1 MHSLFLRVFLW
12 FGIAMVLVNVASFAT
27 GIFAERRFQPPRNH
41 PLAPMTGLLAQTAVE
56 TFERD
61 GPGALHS
68 YLQRLENTSS
78 VRAVLLNEQGESISG
93 EPVPPDMK
101 SLAGR
106 VSESSP
112 FAFAFPGPPE
122 RAVQFV
128 RSPSGTPYILLARF
142 PPPNFPRPP
151 RIGEPGSVGFALRVG
166 ARTLLPLLLIGGL
179 FCYLLAR
186 SLATPIEQLRSTT
199 HELSVGNLS
208 ARVEPSLLQRRDAIG
223 QLGRDFDLMARHIEA
238 LVTAQR
244 RLLADISHELR
255 SPLARQGVALGLAKR
270 RANEEVI
277 PSLERIAREA
287 SRMNEMIGQL
297 LDLTQIESGTETIE
311 PTRID
316 LKPLLEGIV
325 QDADYEAEASNRSVK
340 LIEKADCVTH
350 GSVELLSS
358 AIENVV
364 RNAVRHTAPDTEVEV
379 SLKSEGTNLLQS
391 VLISVRDH
399 GKGVPELALKDI
411 FRPFYRVEDA
421 RDRKTGGTGL
431 GLAIATR
438 AIELHGGAI
447 TAQNAEE
454 GGLLVEIR
462 LPVVKRIRNLPES
475 NN

>member
-1 MHSLFLRVFLW
+1 MRSLFLRVFLW
-12 FGIAMVLVNVASFAT
+12 FGLAMVLVNVASFAT
-27 GIFAERRFQPPRNH
+27 GIFAERRFQPARNH

-61 GPGALHS
+61 GPSALHS
-68 YLQRLENTSS
+68 YLQRLETTSA
-78 VRAVLLNEQGESISG
+78 VHAVLLNDQGESISG
-93 EPVPPDMK
+93 EPLPAELK
-101 SLAGR
+101 SLAER
-106 VSESSP
+106 VNESSP

-128 RSPSGTPYILLARF
+128 RSSSGTAYILVARF
-142 PPPNFPRPP
+142 PPPNFARPP
-151 RIGEPGSVGFALRVG
+151 RIGEPGSLGFALRVG

-179 FCYLLAR
+179 VCYLLAR

-199 HELSVGNLS
+199 HELSAGNLS
-208 ARVEPSLLQRRDAIG
+208 ARVEPSLLRRRDAIG

-270 RANEEVI
+270 RGNEEVL

-297 LDLTQIESGTETIE
+297 LDLTQIESGTETIA
-311 PTRID
+311 PTAID
-316 LKPLLEGIV
+316 LKPLIEDIV
-325 QDADYEAEASNRSVK
+325 QDADYEAQASNRSVK
-340 LIEKADCVTH
+340 LVEKTDCVTH

-364 RNAVRHTAPDTEVEV
+364 RNAVRHTASNTQVEV

-391 VLISVRDH
+391 ALISVRDH
-399 GKGVPELALKDI
+399 GPGVPAPALKDI

-438 AIELHGGAI
+438 AIELHGGTI
-447 TAQNAEE
+447 TAQNADQ

-462 LPVVKRIRNLPES
+462 LPIGRS
-475 NN
+475 

>member
-1 MHSLFLRVFLW
+1 MRSLFLRVFLW

-27 GIFAERRFQPPRNH
+27 GIFAERRFQQPRNH

-56 TFERD
+56 TLERD
-61 GPGALHS
+61 GPTALHS
-68 YLQRLENTSS
+68 YLQRLENTSA
-78 VRAVLLNEQGESISG
+78 VRAVVLNEQGESVSG
-93 EPVPPDMK
+93 EPVSSEMK

-128 RSPSGTPYILLARF
+128 RSPSGTAYVMVARF
-142 PPPNFPRPP
+142 PPPNFQRPP
-151 RIGEPGSVGFALRVG
+151 RIGEPGSLGFALRVG
-166 ARTLLPLLLIGGL
+166 TRTLLPLLLIGGL

-186 SLATPIEQLRSTT
+186 SLAKPIEQLRSTT

-238 LVTAQR
+238 LVNAQR

-287 SRMNEMIGQL
+287 GRMNEMIGQL

-311 PTRID
+311 PARID

-350 GSVELLSS
+350 GSIELLSS

-364 RNAVRHTAPDTEVEV
+364 RNAVRHTAPDTQVEV
-379 SLKSEGTNLLQS
+379 SLKKEGTNLLQS
-391 VLISVRDH
+391 ALISVRDH
-399 GKGVPELALKDI
+399 GKGVPELALKDNQ
-411 FRPFYRVEDA
+411 P
-421 RDRKTGGTGL
+421 
-431 GLAIATR
+431 
-438 AIELHGGAI
+438 
-447 TAQNAEE
+447 
-454 GGLLVEIR
+454 GLLTLIAFA
-462 LPVVKRIRNLPES
+462 
-475 NN
+475 